1 MSSEERI
8 ASLEAKLDRNERDIV
23 ALFEFI
29 RKHMEKEDKHNE
41 TLMAHISKIE
51 GRMDKQKN
59 FVGGIVFTV
68 SSLWFV
74 VAAIGAWFFKFKT

>member
-8 ASLEAKLDRNERDIV
+8 AALEAKLDRNERDIT
-23 ALFEFI
+23 ALFKVI
-29 RKHMEKEDKHNE
+29 RDHMNREDDHNKI
-41 TLMAHISKIE
+41 LLSHISKIE
-51 GRMDKQKN
+51 SRMDKQKS

-74 VAAIGAWFFKFKT
+74 IAAIGAWFLKFKS